1 MNAHRLVA
9 RQNPGLRM
17 RFVGF
22 GSFALLLAALSGCGL
37 AEVERARMET
47 GDVAGQV
54 SALRPPQ
61 AGPHLSSVRLIE
73 RRPLCRIDADRA
85 RPSRRSAGAL
95 SPRGRGNAAAG
106 RDRRGGG
113 TGGTHRGGD
122 RPRGAV
128 YRSPAPRRRYGGRR
142 SARES
147 PWRGRTRRVVAGR
160 RHLDRSARRSARC
173 LDRAV
178 RLRVALRCGQARN
191 RDRAPPFRGL
201 SYSCAGRHTALHR
214 VGLDPGQR
222 RRRRRRQPH
231 QPDDLDRNG
240 LRPVARDR
248 GPVERAARSG
258 NPAVGGAVERVGDGE
273 RSTARYR
280 PGARAS
286 SAISTARCCGPS
298 PCRCM
303 SIRCVSSARRTTIS
317 A

>member
-9 RQNPGLRM
+9 RQNSGLRM

-37 AEVERARMET
+37 AEVERARMKT

-73 RRPLCRIDADRA
+73 RRPYVGLTRIEPDPRAGLPARFRRVDAV
-85 RPSRRSAGAL
+85 
-95 SPRGRGNAAAG
+95 NAAAG
-106 RDRRGGG
+106 RDRRSGG

-122 RPRGAV
+122 RPRSAV
-128 YRSPAPRRRYGGRR
+128 YRSSAPGRREDGRR

-160 RHLDRSARRSARC
+160 RHLDRSARHSARC

-178 RLRVALRCGQARN
+178 RLRVALRCGPARN

-201 SYSCAGRHTALHR
+201 SYSCAGRHTALLG

-222 RRRRRRQPH
+222 SRRRRRQPH
-231 QPDDLDRNG
+231 QPNDLDRDG

-248 GPVERAARSG
+248 GPVERSCSSR
-258 NPAVGGAVERVGDGE
+258 ERG
-273 RSTARYR
+273 
-280 PGARAS
+280 
-286 SAISTARCCGPS
+286 
-298 PCRCM
+298 CR
-303 SIRCVSSARRTTIS
+303 
-317 A
+317 